1 MLSMLICD
9 QNQEERDLLKKH
21 SKDSV
26 AFCSN
31 DELEIGMTAS
41 VDEAKQYIEK
51 QELLDVAFQEVTMP
65 QGITMTKN
73 LRIRYQYSE
82 LLLIADASISPMAYL
97 TPEIRAASLLLRPFS
112 EAQSRQV
119 VNQFFQS
126 LYRERTKEEMEKVM
140 IIENRQGKIRI
151 PYDKIYYI
159 EVKGRK
165 IYIRLKDEEYSKYE
179 TMEQMIKKLPKQF
192 LRCHRSFVINK
203 NYVTKVRLSENLIYL
218 EDEITVPLSR
228 RYKADMKAYMNC
240 SNISEGGRD
249 Q

>member
-31 DELEIGMTAS
+31 DELEIRMTAS

-97 TPEIRAASLLLRPFS
+97 TPEIRAASLLLRPCYP
-112 EAQSRQV
+112 
-119 VNQFFQS
+119 S
-126 LYRERTKEEMEKVM
+126 LYAMASGCKT
-140 IIENRQGKIRI
+140 
-151 PYDKIYYI
+151 
-159 EVKGRK
+159 
-165 IYIRLKDEEYSKYE
+165 L
-179 TMEQMIKKLPKQF
+179 
-192 LRCHRSFVINK
+192 
-203 NYVTKVRLSENLIYL
+203 
-218 EDEITVPLSR
+218 
-228 RYKADMKAYMNC
+228 
-240 SNISEGGRD
+240 
-249 Q
+249 